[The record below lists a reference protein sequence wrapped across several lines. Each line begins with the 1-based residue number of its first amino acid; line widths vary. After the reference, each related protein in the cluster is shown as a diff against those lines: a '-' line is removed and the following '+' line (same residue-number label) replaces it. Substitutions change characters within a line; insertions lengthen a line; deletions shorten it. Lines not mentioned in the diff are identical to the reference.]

1 MAFGLTLPDFPAPE
15 AALEDDPAAWSV
27 RLSQQADAACEELQ
41 LTIER
46 SEFGALLDAPV
57 FEGSLFRSLA
67 ELAGL
72 GGVQGTPELR
82 NLDDL
87 AALAARLPPEL
98 AGPDATGEVPTGS
111 AAIGREALAVAA
123 TLSAA
128 ARIVTAIGPQA
139 ETIETRGLSF
149 TVGERYVDAE
159 SGFSA
164 VLLTPEGGGPVVFS
178 VDGLQVGSRADEVAA
193 ATLGRL
199 QVESNAFRAMIAD
212 AVQFGA
218 GEGVVFAGPSLG
230 GAVAQVAAY
239 ETAEALRGAGA
250 QVATG
255 DVRLVTVDPLG
266 GADAARAIN
275 GGVLDPAVLAL
286 IEAVNIRTE
295 GDIVSRIGSHLGATL
310 TFPARDEQGQEVQL
324 SAAEAHVNVLSLLQ
338 NLSSDAFFA
347 EGAFGPPAE
356 IAGFALA
363 SNAAA
368 DEAIALWRA
377 FGAEEEEVAQPLQ
390 ITGTASLDPARTT
403 WSLDADDNGSVDLAV
418 LLSSPLD
425 PGRDALVLT

>member
-1 MAFGLTLPDFPAPE
+1 MAMRLSLTLPNVSAIEGDV
-15 AALEDDPAAWSV
+15 AALVA
-27 RLSQQADAACEELQ
+27 RLRQQADVAGDDLRLAF
-41 LTIER
+41 ER
-46 SEFGALLDAPV
+46 SELPALLDAAPV
-57 FEGSLFRSLA
+57 FEGRLFRDL
-67 ELAGL
+67 LDQAGL
-72 GGVQGTPELR
+72 GDAPGTPEPR

-128 ARIVTAIGPQA
+128 ARIVTAMGPQA

-149 TVGERYVDAE
+149 TVSELYQDPE

-164 VLLTPEGGGPVVFS
+164 LLLTPEDGGPVVIS

-199 QVESNAFRAMIAD
+199 QVDSDAFREMIAD
-212 AVQFGA
+212 AAQFGA
-218 GEGVVFAGPSLG
+218 GEGVLFAGPSLG

-239 ETAEALRGAGA
+239 ETAEALREAGA
-250 QVATG
+250 PVETG
-255 DVRLVTVDPLG
+255 AVRLVMVDPLG

-275 GGVLDPAVLAL
+275 AGVLDPAALAL

-310 TFPARDEQGQEVQL
+310 TFPARDASGQVVEA

-338 NLSSDAFFA
+338 TLSSDAFFA
-347 EGAFGPPAE
+347 EGVVGPPAE

-363 SNAAA
+363 ANAAA
-368 DEAIALWRA
+368 DEVIALWRVI
-377 FGAEEEEVAQPLQ
+377 GPEEEAAQPLQ
-390 ITGTASLDPARTT
+390 ITGTASLDPTRTT

-425 PGRDALVLT
+425 PGRDALVLV

>member
-1 MAFGLTLPDFPAPE
+1 MAVGLSQTFPDFS
-15 AALEDDPAAWSV
+15 ALEDDVAAWAA
-27 RLSQQADAACEELQ
+27 RLSQQADAACEELR
-41 LTIER
+41 LTVER
-46 SEFGALLDAPV
+46 SGLGALPDATA
-57 FEGSLFRSLA
+57 FEGSLFRSLTD
-67 ELAGL
+67 LAGL
-72 GGVQGTPELR
+72 GGAQGTPELR

-128 ARIVTAIGPQA
+128 ARVVTAIGPQA
-139 ETIETRGLSF
+139 ETIETSGLSF
-149 TVGERYVDAE
+149 TVGERYQDPE

-164 VLLTPEGGGPVVFS
+164 LLLTPEEGGPVVIS

-199 QVESNAFRAMIAD
+199 QVESDAFRAMIAD
-212 AVQFGA
+212 AAQFGA

-239 ETAEALRGAGA
+239 ETAEALRDAGA
-250 QVATG
+250 AVETG
-255 DVRLVTVDPLG
+255 AVQLVTVDSLG

-275 GGVLDPAVLAL
+275 AGVLDPAVLAL

-295 GDIVSRIGSHLGATL
+295 GDIVSRIGSHLGAAL
-310 TFPARDEQGQEVQL
+310 TFPARDATGAVVEVN
-324 SAAEAHVNVLSLLQ
+324 AAEAHVNVLSLLQ

-368 DEAIALWRA
+368 DEVIALWRA
-377 FGAEEEEVAQPLQ
+377 FGAEEEEAAQPLQ
-390 ITGTASLDPARTT
+390 ITGTASLDPTRTT

-425 PGRDALVLT
+425 PGRDALVLV

>member
-1 MAFGLTLPDFPAPE
+1 MAMRLSLTLPDIS
-15 AALEDDPAAWSV
+15 ALEDDIAALAA
-27 RLSQQADAACEELQ
+27 RLRQQADVALEDLRLAF
-41 LTIER
+41 ER
-46 SEFGALLDAPV
+46 SELPGLLDAAPV
-57 FEGSLFRSLA
+57 FEGRLFRDL
-67 ELAGL
+67 LDQAGL
-72 GGVQGTPELR
+72 GGAQGTPEPR

-123 TLSAA
+123 SLSAA
-128 ARIVTAIGPQA
+128 ARIVTAIGSQA

-149 TVGERYVDAE
+149 IVGERYQDPE

-164 VLLTPEGGGPVVFS
+164 LLLTPEDGGPVVIS

-199 QVESNAFRAMIAD
+199 QVDSDAFREMIAD
-212 AVQFGA
+212 AAQFGA
-218 GEGVVFAGPSLG
+218 GEGVLFAGPSLG

-239 ETAEALRGAGA
+239 ETAEALREAGA
-250 QVATG
+250 PVETG
-255 DVRLVTVDPLG
+255 AVRLVTVDPLG

-275 GGVLDPAVLAL
+275 AGVLDPDVLAL

-310 TFPARDEQGQEVQL
+310 TFPARDASGQVVEAT
-324 SAAEAHVNVLSLLQ
+324 AAEAHVNVVSLLQ
-338 NLSSDAFFA
+338 NLSSDALFA
-347 EGAFGPPAE
+347 EGVFGPPAE

-368 DEAIALWRA
+368 DEVIALWRA
-377 FGAEEEEVAQPLQ
+377 IGPEEEEAAQPLQ
-390 ITGTASLDPARTT
+390 ITGTVSLDPTRTT

-425 PGRDALVLT
+425 PGRDALVLV

>member
-1 MAFGLTLPDFPAPE
+1 MALGLSLTLPDFS
-15 AALEDDPAAWSV
+15 ALEDDVAAAAA
-27 RLSQQADAACEELQ
+27 RLRQQADLAWEDLRLAL
-41 LTIER
+41 ER
-46 SEFGALLDAPV
+46 SELPGLLDAAPV
-57 FEGSLFRSLA
+57 FEGSLFRGL
-67 ELAGL
+67 LDQAGL
-72 GGVQGTPELR
+72 GGAQGTPELR

-128 ARIVTAIGPQA
+128 ARIVTAMGPQA

-149 TVGERYVDAE
+149 TLGERYQDPE

-164 VLLTPEGGGPVVFS
+164 VLLTPEDGGPVVVS
-178 VDGLQVGSRADEVAA
+178 VDGLQVGSRADEVTA

-199 QVESNAFRAMIAD
+199 QVESAAFREMIAD
-212 AVQFGA
+212 AAQFGA
-218 GEGVVFAGPSLG
+218 EEGVLFAGPSLG

-239 ETAEALRGAGA
+239 ETAEALRAAAVPVGTGAV
-250 QVATG
+250 Q
-255 DVRLVTVDPLG
+255 LVTVDSLG
-266 GADAARAIN
+266 GTDAARAIN
-275 GGVLDPAVLAL
+275 ADVLDPSVLAL

-295 GDIVSRIGSHLGATL
+295 GDIVSRIGSHIGATL
-310 TFPARDEQGQEVQL
+310 TFPARDATGQVVEAT
-324 SAAEAHVNVLSLLQ
+324 AAEAHVNVVSLLQ

-347 EGAFGPPAE
+347 EGVAGPPAE

-363 SNAAA
+363 ANVAA
-368 DEAIALWRA
+368 DEVIALWRA
-377 FGAEEEEVAQPLQ
+377 AGPQEEEAAQPLQ
-390 ITGTASLDPARTT
+390 ITGTASLDPTRTT

-425 PGRDALVLT
+425 PGRDALVLV

>member
-1 MAFGLTLPDFPAPE
+1 
-15 AALEDDPAAWSV
+15 
-27 RLSQQADAACEELQ
+27 
-41 LTIER
+41 
-46 SEFGALLDAPV
+46 
-57 FEGSLFRSLA
+57 
-67 ELAGL
+67 
-72 GGVQGTPELR
+72 
-82 NLDDL
+82 
-87 AALAARLPPEL
+87 
-98 AGPDATGEVPTGS
+98 
-111 AAIGREALAVAA
+111 
-123 TLSAA
+123 
-128 ARIVTAIGPQA
+128 
-139 ETIETRGLSF
+139 
-149 TVGERYVDAE
+149 
-159 SGFSA
+159 
-164 VLLTPEGGGPVVFS
+164 
-178 VDGLQVGSRADEVAA
+178 
-193 ATLGRL
+193 L

>member
-1 MAFGLTLPDFPAPE
+1 MAFGRTLPDFS
-15 AALEDDPAAWSV
+15 ALEDDLAAWV
-27 RLSQQADAACEELQ
+27 ARLRQQADAACGELQ
-41 LTIER
+41 VTIER
-46 SEFGALLDAPV
+46 SEFAALLDAPV

-87 AALAARLPPEL
+87 AAMAARLPPEL

-149 TVGERYVDAE
+149 TVGERYLDAE

-164 VLLTPEGGGPVVFS
+164 VLLTPEDGGPVVFS
-178 VDGLQVGSRADEVAA
+178 VDGLQLGSRADEVAA

-199 QVESNAFRAMIAD
+199 QVESDAFWAMIAD
-212 AVQFGA
+212 AAQFGA
-218 GEGVVFAGPSLG
+218 AEGVVFAGPSLG

-239 ETAEALRGAGA
+239 ETAEALREAGA

-347 EGAFGPPAE
+347 EGVFGPPAE

-363 SNAAA
+363 SNATA
-368 DEAIALWRA
+368 DEVIALWRA
-377 FGAEEEEVAQPLQ
+377 FGGEEEEAAQPLQ

-425 PGRDALVLT
+425 PGRDALVLA

>member
-1 MAFGLTLPDFPAPE
+1 MPLGRVFTLPDFS
-15 AALEDDPAAWSV
+15 ALEADIAAWTAW
-27 RLSQQADAACEELQ
+27 LSQQADAACEDLR
-41 LTIER
+41 LAFER
-46 SEFGALLDAPV
+46 SELAGVFDAGPV
-57 FEGSLFRSLA
+57 FEGSLFRGL
-67 ELAGL
+67 LDQAGL
-72 GGVQGTPELR
+72 GGAQGTPELR

-87 AALAARLPPEL
+87 AALAARLPPEF

-128 ARIVTAIGPQA
+128 ARIVAAIGPQA
-139 ETIETRGLSF
+139 ETIETSGLRF
-149 TVGERYVDAE
+149 TVGERYQDPE

-164 VLLTPEGGGPVVFS
+164 LRLTPEDGGPVVVS

-199 QVESNAFRAMIAD
+199 QVESDAFRAMIAD
-212 AVQFGA
+212 AAQFGA

-239 ETAEALRGAGA
+239 ETAEALRAAGVPVETGAV
-250 QVATG
+250 Q
-255 DVRLVTVDPLG
+255 LVTVDSLG
-266 GADAARAIN
+266 GTDAARAIN
-275 GGVLDPAVLAL
+275 AGVLDPAVLAL

-310 TFPARDEQGQEVQL
+310 TFPARDATGQVVEV

-347 EGAFGPPAE
+347 EGVAGPPAE

-363 SNAAA
+363 ANAAA
-368 DEAIALWRA
+368 DEVIALWRA
-377 FGAEEEEVAQPLQ
+377 FGAEEEEAAQPLQ
-390 ITGTASLDPARTT
+390 ITGTASLDPTRTT

-425 PGRDALVLT
+425 PGRDALVLV

>member
-1 MAFGLTLPDFPAPE
+1 MAVGLSHTFPDFS
-15 AALEDDPAAWSV
+15 ALEDDVAAWAA
-27 RLSQQADAACEELQ
+27 RLSQQADAACEELR
-41 LTIER
+41 LTVER
-46 SEFGALLDAPV
+46 SGLGALPDATA
-57 FEGSLFRSLA
+57 FEGSLFRSLTD
-67 ELAGL
+67 LAGL
-72 GGVQGTPELR
+72 GGAQGTPELR

-128 ARIVTAIGPQA
+128 ARVVTAIGPQA
-139 ETIETRGLSF
+139 ETIETSGLSF
-149 TVGERYVDAE
+149 TVGERYQDPE

-164 VLLTPEGGGPVVFS
+164 LLLIPEDGGPVVIS

-199 QVESNAFRAMIAD
+199 QVESDAFRAMIAD
-212 AVQFGA
+212 AAQFGA

-239 ETAEALRGAGA
+239 ETAEALRETGALVETGA
-250 QVATG
+250 VQ
-255 DVRLVTVDPLG
+255 LVTVDSLG

-275 GGVLDPAVLAL
+275 AGVLDPAVLAL

-310 TFPARDEQGQEVQL
+310 TFPARDAMGQVVEV

-347 EGAFGPPAE
+347 EGVVGPPAE

-363 SNAAA
+363 ANAAA
-368 DEAIALWRA
+368 DEVIALWRA
-377 FGAEEEEVAQPLQ
+377 FGAEEEAAAWPLQ
-390 ITGTASLDPARTT
+390 ITGTASLDPTRTT

-418 LLSSPLD
+418 RLSSPLD
-425 PGRDALVLT
+425 TGRDALVLA

>member
-1 MAFGLTLPDFPAPE
+1 MAFGLTLPDFPALE
-15 AALEDDPAAWSV
+15 AALEDDLAAWSV

-199 QVESNAFRAMIAD
+199 QVESDAFRAMIAD

-347 EGAFGPPAE
+347 EGVFGPPAE
-356 IAGFALA
+356 IGGFALA

-368 DEAIALWRA
+368 DEVIALWRVI
-377 FGAEEEEVAQPLQ
+377 GGEEDEVAQPLQ
-390 ITGTASLDPARTT
+390 ITGTASLDPTRTT

-425 PGRDALVLT
+425 PGRDALVLA

>member
-1 MAFGLTLPDFPAPE
+1 MAFGLTFPDFPA
-15 AALEDDPAAWSV
+15 LEDDLAAWAM
-27 RLSQQADAACEELQ
+27 RLSQQADTACEDLR
-41 LTIER
+41 LTIEQWGL
-46 SEFGALLDAPV
+46 GAARDAPV
-57 FEGSLFRSLA
+57 FESSLFSSLA
-67 ELAGL
+67 DLAGL
-72 GGVQGTPELR
+72 GGTQGAPELR

-139 ETIETRGLSF
+139 ETIETRGLTF
-149 TVGERYVDAE
+149 IVGERYQDPE

-164 VLLTPEGGGPVVFS
+164 LLLTPEGGGPVVVS

-199 QVESNAFRAMIAD
+199 QVESDAFRDMIAD
-212 AVQFGA
+212 AAQFGV

-239 ETAEALRGAGA
+239 ETAEALRAAGA
-250 QVATG
+250 PVEMG

-266 GADAARAIN
+266 GADAARGIN
-275 GGVLDPAVLAL
+275 GGELDPAALAL

-295 GDIVSRIGSHLGATL
+295 GDIVSRIGSHIGATL
-310 TFPARDEQGQEVQL
+310 TFPARDEEGQEVQL

-338 NLSSDAFFA
+338 NLSSDALFA
-347 EGAFGPPAE
+347 EGVFGPPAE
-356 IAGFALA
+356 IGGFALA

-368 DEAIALWRA
+368 DELIALWRA
-377 FGAEEEEVAQPLQ
+377 IGTEGEEAAQPLQ
-390 ITGTASLDPARTT
+390 ITGTASLDPTRTA
-403 WSLDADDNGSVDLAV
+403 WSLDADDDGSVDLAV

-425 PGRDALVLT
+425 PGRDALVLV

>member
-1 MAFGLTLPDFPAPE
+1 MAVGLSLTLPDFS
-15 AALEDDPAAWSV
+15 ALEDDVAALSV
-27 RLSQQADAACEELQ
+27 RLRQQADLAWQDLRLAF
-41 LTIER
+41 ER
-46 SEFGALLDAPV
+46 SE
-57 FEGSLFRSLA
+57 
-67 ELAGL
+67 LAG
-72 GGVQGTPELR
+72 GFDAPELR
-82 NLDDL
+82 NLGDL
-87 AALAARLPPEL
+87 AALALRLPPDL

-128 ARIVTAIGPQA
+128 ARIVMALGPQA
-139 ETIETRGLSF
+139 ETIETAGLRF
-149 TVGERYVDAE
+149 TVGERYQDAE

-164 VLLTPEGGGPVVFS
+164 LLLTPEDGGPVVFS

-199 QVESNAFRAMIAD
+199 QVESDAFRAMIAD
-212 AVQFGA
+212 AAQFGA
-218 GEGVVFAGPSLG
+218 AEGVVFAGPSLG

-239 ETAEALRGAGA
+239 ETAEALRDAGVPV
-250 QVATG
+250 QIG
-255 DVRLVTVDPLG
+255 DVQLVTVDPLG
-266 GADAARAIN
+266 GVDAARAIN
-275 GGVLDPAVLAL
+275 GGVLDPALLAL

-310 TFPARDEQGQEVQL
+310 TFPARDATGQVVAVN
-324 SAAEAHVNVLSLLQ
+324 AAEAHVNALSLLQ
-338 NLSSDAFFA
+338 NLSSDALFS
-347 EGAFGPPAE
+347 EGVFGPPAE

-368 DEAIALWRA
+368 DEVIALWRA
-377 FGAEEEEVAQPLQ
+377 IGATEEAEIARPLQ
-390 ITGTASLDPARTT
+390 ITGTASLDPARRT

-425 PGRDALVLT
+425 PGRDALVLV

>member
-1 MAFGLTLPDFPAPE
+1 MAMRLSLTLPDVS
-15 AALEDDPAAWSV
+15 ALEDDVAALV
-27 RLSQQADAACEELQ
+27 ACLRQQADVALEDLRLAF
-41 LTIER
+41 ER
-46 SEFGALLDAPV
+46 SELPGLLDAAPV
-57 FEGSLFRSLA
+57 FEGRLFRDL
-67 ELAGL
+67 LDQAGL
-72 GGVQGTPELR
+72 GGAQGTPEPR

-128 ARIVTAIGPQA
+128 ARIVTAMGPQA

-149 TVGERYVDAE
+149 TVGERYQDPE

-164 VLLTPEGGGPVVFS
+164 LLLTPEDGGPVVIS

-199 QVESNAFRAMIAD
+199 QVDSDAFREMIAD
-212 AVQFGA
+212 AAQFGA
-218 GEGVVFAGPSLG
+218 GEGVLFAGPSLG

-239 ETAEALRGAGA
+239 ETAEALREAGA
-250 QVATG
+250 PVETG
-255 DVRLVTVDPLG
+255 AVRLVTVDPLG

-275 GGVLDPAVLAL
+275 AGVLDPAALAL

-310 TFPARDEQGQEVQL
+310 TFPARDASGQVVEAT
-324 SAAEAHVNVLSLLQ
+324 AAEAHVNVESLLQ
-338 NLSSDAFFA
+338 NLSSDALFA
-347 EGAFGPPAE
+347 EGVFGPPAE

-363 SNAAA
+363 ANAAA
-368 DEAIALWRA
+368 DEVIALWRA
-377 FGAEEEEVAQPLQ
+377 IGPEEEEAAQPLQ
-390 ITGTASLDPARTT
+390 ITGTASLDPTRTT

-425 PGRDALVLT
+425 PGRDALVLV